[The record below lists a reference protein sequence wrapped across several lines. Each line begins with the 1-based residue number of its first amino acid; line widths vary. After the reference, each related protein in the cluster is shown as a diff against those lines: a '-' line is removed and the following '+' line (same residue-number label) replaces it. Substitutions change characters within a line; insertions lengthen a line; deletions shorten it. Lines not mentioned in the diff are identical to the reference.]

1 MEKAVFDFA
10 RRFMEMNHLTV
21 TVLEKEKAKDDYD
34 LGLRRS
40 FYGEEAYH
48 IAESELW
55 DKVPER
61 TVLYIRDEYKCYYVV
76 LRVPRQDILWI
87 IGPYLLEEI
96 TNEDLGKLE
105 EELQMPLDHRKHF
118 REYMR
123 SRKMLGRSIPFRNLI
138 SLLASQL
145 YGGDDRYAEVFD
157 ETRGTLREYTEQ
169 EDQRFL
175 IREKEIRFE
184 VMNELLEAVRN
195 GNSEKALRCLVR
207 FRSMIPAQRFRN
219 TLRDAQYFLI
229 VFNTQLRM
237 TAQAAGIH
245 PFFVGEIAEK
255 YSFKIDAMT
264 SDKDYSKLMQE
275 MIRGY
280 CMLIN
285 NQNLSQYSGVI
296 RDAIMQIQIGLSEE
310 LSLRS
315 IAGHLNINPS
325 YLSALFTKE
334 VGMPLT
340 EYIHKKRIE
349 ASMQYMNDP
358 SVPIKEIIVRIGI
371 YDLNYFSR
379 LFKRYVGMSPT
390 QYRKEIMEKKG

>member
-1 MEKAVFDFA
+1 MEKAVFEFA

-21 TVLEKEKAKDDYD
+21 TVLEKEKTNDDYD

-55 DKVPER
+55 DKVPEN

-76 LRVPRQDILWI
+76 LRVPGQEILWI
-87 IGPYLLEEI
+87 IGPYLLEEV
-96 TNEDLGKLE
+96 TYEDLSKLE

-118 REYMR
+118 REYIR
-123 SRKMLGRSIPFRNLI
+123 SRKVLGRSVPFRNLI

-157 ETRGTLREYTEQ
+157 ETRGIFREYSEQ

-175 IREKEIRFE
+175 IKEKEIRFE

-207 FRSMIPAQRFRN
+207 FRSLISARRFRN

-245 PFFVGEIAEK
+245 PFFIGEIAEK

-264 SDKDYSKLMQE
+264 SDKDYPKLMQE

-285 NQNLSQYSGVI
+285 NQNLSKYSGVI
-296 RDAIMQIQIGLSEE
+296 RDVIMQIQIGLGED
-310 LSLRS
+310 LSLSS
-315 IAGHLNINPS
+315 IAERLNINPS

-334 VGMPLT
+334 VGMSLT
-340 EYIHKKRIE
+340 EYIHRKRIE

-358 SVPIKEIIVRIGI
+358 SVPIKEIIVRVGI

-390 QYRKEIMEKKG
+390 QYRKEILGKKV